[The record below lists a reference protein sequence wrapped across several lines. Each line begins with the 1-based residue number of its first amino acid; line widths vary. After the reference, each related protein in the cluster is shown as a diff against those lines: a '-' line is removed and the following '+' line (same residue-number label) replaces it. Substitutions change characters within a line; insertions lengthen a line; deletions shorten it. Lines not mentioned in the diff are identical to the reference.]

1 MQNKIIHADIFE
13 VKVTEKTNWLFIKL
27 ENNQN
32 IVGWGEATLQG
43 KSKEIRLIKD
53 KLFELIL
60 NKQYSDP
67 FFFKFKLPF
76 NNIVEA
82 SISSSIMQ
90 CLWDIQGKIENK
102 TISSLFGKKNDLI
115 QTYANFNR
123 STYDR
128 SLNGI
133 KLRASEVLKDEYNFV
148 KFAPFDEVDPS
159 METAEILDR
168 MQFGLKRIDII
179 RNVLGPKVNIMI
191 DCHWRFNY
199 LSSIELI
206 KECENFNL
214 YWLECPIIENLE
226 NINDIKKIRE
236 KANNKGIK
244 LAGLEKKILKE
255 GYTDFLKA
263 GSYDVMMPDIKYA
276 GGPDELIEIEKIFN
290 LYKVEFSPH
299 NPSGPIAHGHT
310 LHICSTINQSPL
322 METQY
327 KETPLF
333 DLLLNKPNPKINYG
347 LSEVPNNE
355 NGLGISINET
365 NLKTVCNYF
374 L

>member
-1 MQNKIIHADIFE
+1 MKNKIIYADIFE
-13 VKVTEKTNWLFIKL
+13 VKVTEKTTWLFIKL
-27 ENNQN
+27 INYQN

-43 KSKEIRLIKD
+43 KSKEIFLIKD
-53 KLFELIL
+53 QIFELIL
-60 NKQYSDP
+60 NKNFNSPKDL
-67 FFFKFKLPF
+67 KLNLPF
-76 NNIVEA
+76 QNIVQA

-90 CLWDIQGKIENK
+90 CLWDIQGKVENK
-102 TISSLFGKKNDLI
+102 TISSMFGKENNLI

-133 KLRASEVLKDEYNFV
+133 KLKALEVLRDGYEFI
-148 KFAPFDEVDPS
+148 KFAPFDEVEPS
-159 METAEILDR
+159 MKKSEMLHA
-168 MQFGLKRIDII
+168 MQMGLKRINVI
-179 RNVLGPKVNIMI
+179 RDVFGPQINIMI

-206 KECENFNL
+206 KECESFNL
-214 YWLECPIIENLE
+214 YWLECPIIEHSE
-226 NINDIKKIRE
+226 NINSIKKIRD
-236 KANNKGIK
+236 KANNQGIR

-255 GYTDFLKA
+255 GYIEFLKA
-263 GSYDVMMPDIKYA
+263 GTYDVMMPDIKYA
-276 GGPDELIEIEKIFN
+276 GGPDELINIEKLFN
-290 LYKVEFSPH
+290 LYEVEFSPH

-310 LHICSTINQSPL
+310 LQICSSIKNNTL

-333 DLLLNKPNPKINYG
+333 DLLLNEPNPKIIYG
-347 LSEVPNNE
+347 KSKVPDNN
-355 NGLGISINET
+355 NGLGNSINET
-365 NLKTVCNYF
+365 NLKKVCNYF